1 MKQFGSFKCIL
12 GGAVT
17 ELPLIQPLCPK
28 HRYANHQPI
37 HTSFNMHFIM
47 ILPFTAFALISRQF
61 SAVFQDTFSLFM
73 QHVIP
78 WFFPISL
85 IWWPPLSR
93 GTYFQRN
100 GILPYTWPICFFF
113 LSKIMLG
120 QFLVLIIA
128 QLGAKNVEIMWTPE
142 KRRGWKGRKRRGF
155 FWQSSGPSR

>member
-100 GILPYTWPICFFF
+100 GILPYTWPICFFSSF
-113 LSKIMLG
+113 
-120 QFLVLIIA
+120 
-128 QLGAKNVEIMWTPE
+128 KNHARPVFSSYNCPTWCKKCRDNVDTWEKKRMKRKKE
-142 KRRGWKGRKRRGF
+142 KRIFLTK
-155 FWQSSGPSR
+155 